1 MDLTR
6 LKKLVEKLIKEELT
20 NNTLIPSFD
29 ENPIEFITQKY
40 PSLKKEL
47 VNLLTEDFISY
58 VTGIYVMA
66 PKPTTF
72 KIVLH
77 NGQEFFLIYLGKSY
91 VCKVEG
97 KKYYMNTL
105 SEKQGATL
113 AIADLLQLGPP
124 IGAQGPDEED
134 GADPQEP
141 KSKSSGS
148 GGGGGNPYYT
158 PVGER
163 GGAEGE
169 EDTAEG
175 DTEGETSS
183 EEGSTEGETSSEE
196 DELEKELNETKIRF
210 I

>member
-1 MDLTR
+1 MRLTKI
-6 LKKLVEKLIKEELT
+6 KKLIERLVKEELT
-20 NNTLIPSFD
+20 PSTLIPSFD
-29 ENPIEFITQKY
+29 ENPIQFITQKY
-40 PSLKKEL
+40 PSLKKEM
-47 VNLLTEDFISY
+47 VDLLTDRFTDYI
-58 VTGIYVMA
+58 TGIYIMA

-77 NGQEFFLIYLGKSY
+77 NGQEFYLIYLGKSY

-97 KKYYMNTL
+97 KRYYMNTL
-105 SEKQGATL
+105 SEKQGAIL

-134 GADPQEP
+134 GADPEEP
-141 KSKSSGS
+141 KSKSSGG

-163 GGAEGE
+163 EGAEGE
-169 EDTAEG
+169 EGAEG
-175 DTEGETSS
+175 AEGE
-183 EEGSTEGETSSEE
+183 EEPSAEGGEEAGTEDE
-196 DELEKELNETKIRF
+196 DELEKALKETKIRF